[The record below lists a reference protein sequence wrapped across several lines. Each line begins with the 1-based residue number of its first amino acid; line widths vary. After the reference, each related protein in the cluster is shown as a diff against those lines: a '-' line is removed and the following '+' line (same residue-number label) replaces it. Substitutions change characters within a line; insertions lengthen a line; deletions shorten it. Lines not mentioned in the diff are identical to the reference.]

1 MTFEK
6 IAAHRIAIAALTA
19 GLLLAPNIRR
29 MSQIPE
35 KRRVL
40 YVLQGLPVPFDR
52 RAWLH
57 ATTLAAHGYTVSF
70 ICPKGRGFDR
80 SREEREGVDIYR
92 YWRPIEGEGKLAFI
106 AESLWCFFAT
116 LLLSVRVALFGR
128 GFDILHICN
137 PPEIYWPIAWLW
149 RGFGK
154 VFIWDHRDL
163 SPELAAAKFGTGDG
177 IIMSVLLLLERLSFK
192 AAQIVVATNESY
204 KKIAIERGDKRAEDV
219 FIVRSAP
226 SLTKF
231 RIYQPDPSLKQ
242 GKPHLILYL
251 GEMGAQDGVDNLVRA
266 LKALR
271 DELGRDDFHCVLIG
285 GGTYQPTVAAYAG
298 ELGVADLCTFTG
310 IVSDETLCRILS
322 SGDVAVDPLPK
333 NGWSDRSTMNKVLE
347 YMFFGLPIVVGE
359 LAEARVSAGAAALYV
374 EPGNARAMAEGVAE
388 LLDDPVRR
396 RTMGEFG
403 QNRLRNTVAFE
414 YSVPNLLAAYDAAW
428 ARVRRPLS
436 RRSIR
441 LQSQPAD
448 SAE

>member
-1 MTFEK
+1 MEP
-6 IAAHRIAIAALTA
+6 IA
-19 GLLLAPNIRR
+19 
-29 MSQIPE
+29 E

-80 SREEREGVDIYR
+80 SREVRDGVDIYR

-106 AESLWCFFAT
+106 AESLWCFFAA
-116 LLLSVRVALFGR
+116 LFLSLRVALFGR

-149 RGFGK
+149 RAFGK

-163 SPELAAAKFGTGDG
+163 SPELAAAKFGAGDG
-177 IIMSVLLLLERLSFK
+177 LIMRTLLLLERLSFG

-204 KKIAIERGDKRAEDV
+204 KKIAIERGRKHPKDI

-226 SLTKF
+226 SLAKF
-231 RIYQPDPSLKQ
+231 KLFERDPSFRQ
-242 GKPHLILYL
+242 GKPHLVTYL
-251 GEMGAQDGVDNLVRA
+251 GEMGPQDGVDNLIRA
-266 LKALR
+266 LKVMR
-271 DELGRDDFHCVLIG
+271 EEMGRRDFHCVLIG
-285 GGTYQPTVAAYAG
+285 GGTYQPSVAALAT
-298 ELGVADLCTFTG
+298 ELGLADCCTFTG
-310 IVSDETLCRILS
+310 IVSDEMLCRILS
-322 SGDVAVDPLPK
+322 SADVAVDPLPK

-359 LAEARVSAGAAALYV
+359 LTEARVSADAAALYV
-374 EPGNARAMAEGVAE
+374 EPGNVRAMAVGIAA
-388 LLDDPVRR
+388 LLDDPARR
-396 RTMGEFG
+396 AAMGEFG
-403 QNRLRNTVAFE
+403 RDRLRTTVAFE

-428 ARVRRPLS
+428 ARVRGPLS
-436 RRSIR
+436 GRMAAEIR
-441 LQSQPAD
+441 
-448 SAE
+448 